1 MNLLHRTSKIN
12 KLNRKNGKII
22 TMVSLL
28 FYKMVVFQYIYIYI
42 YIYYNDKSCEN
53 IRQIKQNNEKIVSM

>member
-1 MNLLHRTSKIN
+1 MGS
-12 KLNRKNGKII
+12 II

-42 YIYYNDKSCEN
+42 YYNDKSCEN
-53 IRQIKQNNEKIVSM
+53 IRQIKQNKEKIVRM

>member
-1 MNLLHRTSKIN
+1 MGS
-12 KLNRKNGKII
+12 II

-42 YIYYNDKSCEN
+42 YNNNKSCEN
-53 IRQIKQNNEKIVSM
+53 IRQIKQNNQKIVRM

>member
-42 YIYYNDKSCEN
+42 YYNDKSCEN
-53 IRQIKQNNEKIVSM
+53 IRQIKQNNEKIVRM